1 VEAYF
6 KSGVTLPP
14 AAMWNR
20 TNKGIPDIASIGH
33 NLIINDADY
42 GGCVGDTALPA
53 PRAWRGAALR
63 CFGGRRLL
71 GCVAVA
77 SPELCGVCAPV

>member
-1 VEAYF
+1 MVEAYF

-42 GGCVGDTALPA
+42 GGCASSACAARV
-53 PRAWRGAALR
+53 AWGGLAALR
-63 CFGGRRLL
+63 RRQAAARMRRSR
-71 GCVAVA
+71 VT
-77 SPELCGVCAPV
+77 